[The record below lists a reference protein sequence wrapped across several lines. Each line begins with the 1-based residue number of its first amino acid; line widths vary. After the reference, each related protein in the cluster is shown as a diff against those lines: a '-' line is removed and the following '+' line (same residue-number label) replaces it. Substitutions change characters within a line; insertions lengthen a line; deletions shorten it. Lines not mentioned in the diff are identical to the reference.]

1 MTTAQARRRIRESG
15 LNPNEV
21 SIRLRKHGAAGRLM
35 AARNKK
41 NRRFATGHTFT
52 MEFNC
57 GHKSIIQVEADDAGA
72 QEVPN
77 PCGNC
82 QVFGVFG

>member
-1 MTTAQARRRIRESG
+1 MLTTNYYLVRDG
-15 LNPNEV
+15 M
-21 SIRLRKHGAAGRLM
+21 LR
-35 AARNKK
+35 
-41 NRRFATGHTFT
+41 
-52 MEFNC
+52 
-57 GHKSIIQVEADDAGA
+57 SVEADDAGA